1 VLPIFGGIFLDM
13 IGLRLGIMVF
23 TTILTVGQAIFM
35 IGGYKKSFGVML
47 AGRVVFGLGG
57 ESMSVAQSAIV
68 SKWFKGKELAMALG
82 LNISI
87 SRLGSVVN
95 GIVIP
100 QIYNK
105 DNTGRLGLALLV
117 GFFVCVFSE
126 LCAIF
131 LIMLDKRADKVDR
144 TESTKILSESDK
156 FRWSDIKTFNR
167 SFWAI
172 CVSCVLVYMAIF
184 PFIQV
189 ASDMLQKRFGFT
201 EEEAGGLFGIPYTIS
216 AATSPFLGILID
228 RFGRRGL
235 LIIFSTVFLLIAHTI
250 NMFFT
255 NCAQGEHCYKEIGP
269 LVLVGIG
276 YSLYAAALW
285 GSIPYVVQPR
295 TVGTAFGFCT
305 AIQNAG
311 MAVAP
316 TIVGAIID
324 ATADDGTNG
333 YFWASGFWVC
343 VCIIG
348 IGLNLWLYFEDIRNN
363 GGQLNKV
370 HRGDALQD
378 LITSPTDERRRLEI
392 KNDINMDPNSKE
404 YMLDSQNRD
413 ALKQ

>member
-1 VLPIFGGIFLDM
+1 
-13 IGLRLGIMVF
+13 
-23 TTILTVGQAIFM
+23 
-35 IGGYKKSFGVML
+35 
-47 AGRVVFGLGG
+47 
-57 ESMSVAQSAIV
+57 
-68 SKWFKGKELAMALG
+68 
-82 LNISI
+82 
-87 SRLGSVVN
+87 
-95 GIVIP
+95 
-100 QIYNK
+100 
-105 DNTGRLGLALLV
+105 
-117 GFFVCVFSE
+117 
-126 LCAIF
+126 
-131 LIMLDKRADKVDR
+131 MLDKRADTVDH
-144 TESTKILSESDK
+144 TERSKILSESDK
-156 FRWSDIKTFNR
+156 FRWSDIKTFNK

-201 EEEAGGLFGIPYTIS
+201 ETEAGGLFGIPYTIS
-216 AATSPFLGILID
+216 AATSPFLGIMID

-235 LIIFSTVFLLIAHTI
+235 LIIMSTVILLIAHSI

-255 NCAQGEHCYKEIGP
+255 NCEKGEHCYKEIGP

-316 TIVGAIID
+316 SIVGAIID
-324 ATADDGTNG
+324 ATKDDGTNG

-343 VCIIG
+343 ICIVG
-348 IGLNLWLYFEDIRNN
+348 IGLNVWLYFEDIRNN

-370 HRGDALQD
+370 HKGDALQD
-378 LITSPTDERRRLEI
+378 LITSPQDERRRLEI
-392 KNDINMDPNSKE
+392 KNDINLDPNSKE
-404 YMLDSQNRD
+404 YMLDSQNRG
-413 ALKQ
+413 ALKRSMAAKSAGL